1 MANLK
6 DKLNRANAAAAVN
19 NVDNTEVEE
28 VATKK
33 AAPAAKKEK
42 AAAKKEKAA
51 PAPKKEKIFNF
62 ADECSYDERLDVIE
76 SALAAEDADLPMFVA
91 ADIYFGK
98 KPLDSL
104 LIGSY
109 VCNGGELQLEKLEK
123 AVQKNREDNAIARP
137 KKFDASKALEL
148 WENGG
153 YKAADIIGL
162 IPETDDEVYFFL
174 LFVENGWNQM
184 GSIKGLKGKNREAAK
199 KLVLEYQP
207 YSAAKGEE

>member
-6 DKLNRANAAAAVN
+6 DKLNRANAAAN

-33 AAPAAKKEK
+33 AAPAAKKAEK
-42 AAAKKEKAA
+42 EPK
-51 PAPKKEKIFNF
+51 APKKEKVFNF

-76 SALAAEDADLPMFVA
+76 SALSAEDAELPMFVA

-98 KPLDSL
+98 KALDSL

-109 VCNGGELQLEKLEK
+109 VCNGGELDLEKLEK
-123 AVQKNREDNAIARP
+123 AVAKNREDNTIVRP
-137 KKFDASKALEL
+137 KKFDANKALEM

-162 IPETDDEVYFFL
+162 IPETEDEVYFFL

-207 YSAAKGEE
+207 YSAKKGEE